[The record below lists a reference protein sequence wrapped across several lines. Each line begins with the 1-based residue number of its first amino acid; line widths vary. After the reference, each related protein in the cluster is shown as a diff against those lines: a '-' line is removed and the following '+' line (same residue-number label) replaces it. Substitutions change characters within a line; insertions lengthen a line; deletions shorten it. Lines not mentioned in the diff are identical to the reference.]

1 MAKVL
6 IQDIAREMNLSRN
19 TISKALKNDES
30 VSESTR
36 ARIIQVASAMG
47 YDKIT
52 PEMEAF
58 AHGQKKEASN
68 GRYAI
73 LMTDFADDDFWQGVV
88 RGITEELR
96 KANGICFLV
105 LASIEDVG
113 RNVLPSAL
121 LSERVDGIICMTM
134 FPEKYY
140 HKLETLD
147 IPIVHFDKPRYV
159 AWTGDALIPQGADS
173 VYALTMDLIRKG
185 RQQIGFIGDI
195 TYCESIRDRYAGYLR
210 AMTDSHRTPDAC
222 FCWTEDAQHFYS
234 IDSLH
239 QRLNALDTLPDAFVC
254 ANDWIALRVM
264 QYCKRHA
271 IAMPEQ
277 MAITGFDNK
286 KECLIIEPNLSSV
299 NTTNRRLGRRI
310 AQQLLWRIDN
320 PDMHAET
327 VWIATEPYI
336 RESSGT

>member
-1 MAKVL
+1 MAKVT

-30 VSESTR
+30 VAENTR

-58 AHGQKKEASN
+58 AHGQKRESST

-73 LMTDFADDDFWQGVV
+73 LMMDFADDDFWQGVV

-96 KANGICFLV
+96 KTSGICFLV
-105 LASIEDVG
+105 FATTEDVQKST
-113 RNVLPSAL
+113 LPSAL
-121 LSERVDGIICMTM
+121 LTERVDGVICMTM
-134 FPEKYY
+134 FPDAYY
-140 HKLETLD
+140 RKLETLD
-147 IPIVHFDKPRYV
+147 IPMVSFDKPLNSQ
-159 AWTGDALIPQGADS
+159 WKTDALIPQGAES
-173 VYALTMDLIRKG
+173 IYALTMDLIAKG
-185 RQQIGFIGDI
+185 RKRIGFIGDI

-210 AMTDSHRTPDAC
+210 AMAEAGWMPDAR
-222 FCWTEDAQHFYS
+222 FCWTEDKDYFY
-234 IDSLH
+234 DVD
-239 QRLNALDTLPDAFVC
+239 RLYQQLENLDALPDAFVC

-264 QYCKRHA
+264 QYCKRRG
-271 IAMPEQ
+271 ISIPEQ
-277 MAITGFDNK
+277 LAVTGFDNK

-299 NTTNRRLGRRI
+299 NTTNRRIGRRL
-310 AQQLLWRIDN
+310 AQQLLWRIAN

-327 VWIATEPYI
+327 VWIATAPYI
-336 RESSGT
+336 RESSGA